1 MMLQRDE
8 RPLDIRNEE
17 TPDILTVIDGNDH
30 NDNGDAAIISANN
43 KKSRTPIRARPRHH
57 SVNKTARRQHRSLSP
72 LRHAEKIVN
81 KTSRSPIRVR
91 PTRHTNKAT
100 RRQQQ
105 RSLSPHTCMRD
116 PEIMNKLRRALETS
130 PISSPPSPSTTY
142 SSSREEVEHRC
153 PKILSPRA
161 IENIFA
167 SGSEIGGSDDEVV
180 VFSSRYQEEVM
191 SSMYKK

>member
-1 MMLQRDE
+1 
-8 RPLDIRNEE
+8 
-17 TPDILTVIDGNDH
+17 
-30 NDNGDAAIISANN
+30 
-43 KKSRTPIRARPRHH
+43 
-57 SVNKTARRQHRSLSP
+57 
-72 LRHAEKIVN
+72 
-81 KTSRSPIRVR
+81 
-91 PTRHTNKAT
+91 
-100 RRQQQ
+100 
-105 RSLSPHTCMRD
+105 MRD
-116 PEIMNKLRRALETS
+116 PEIMNKLRHVLETS
-130 PISSPPSPSTTY
+130 PTPTSSPPSPSTTY

>member
-1 MMLQRDE
+1 MLQRDE
-8 RPLDIRNEE
+8 RPLDIHN
-17 TPDILTVIDGNDH
+17 VIDGNDH
-30 NDNGDAAIISANN
+30 NDNDAAIISAPVKTNR
-43 KKSRTPIRARPRHH
+43 KSRTPIRARPRHH
-57 SVNKTARRQHRSLSP
+57 VNKAVRRQNRSLSP
-72 LRHAEKIVN
+72 LRHKEIVN
-81 KTSRSPIRVR
+81 KTSRSPISRVR

-116 PEIMNKLRRALETS
+116 PEIMNKLRHVLETS
-130 PISSPPSPSTTY
+130 PTPTSSPPSPSTTY

-191 SSMYKK
+191 SSMSKK